1 MPDFGTS
8 PGTVPW
14 TSGRDLPEPAWPAP
28 GEPSEGF
35 APVPIRS
42 RAGVNPASDYER
54 SFPARPRPLTLEQAA
69 RITPPAQAV
78 DTEGMIDVPRMRAYR
93 QNRLREQIAVQGL
106 DALILVEPL
115 SIRYATGVRNCALF
129 QMHIQAGYLFLP
141 GGGPVVYFD
150 SGPGRETG
158 RGLETIDEIRDDLLP
173 LSYMF
178 AGHRQQEWTGKWAA
192 QMGDLIRRH
201 CGAGAAIGLERA
213 GAGARQALE
222 REGFSVVDAAP
233 ALAQAR
239 KIKSPEEV
247 LAMNLVQAVAEDGMT
262 RMRERLRT
270 GVSEQE
276 LWAHMWA
283 ALIEGGGEWIDY
295 RLLASGERT
304 NPWQQEASSR
314 IVRAGDLVVFDCG
327 IVGPFSYG
335 ADVSRAY
342 HCGPGR
348 PTDYQ
353 RKLYT
358 LAWSEVMHNTGL
370 MRPGASFREI
380 VERRYVQ
387 EPGFGDQPY
396 PCLAHGLGMA
406 DEWPVIY
413 YPEAAE
419 HDYDGALEP
428 GMVMCVESYV
438 GEIGGPEGVKLENQ
452 CLVTESGPVVLSRYP
467 FEDELLSREL

>member
-1 MPDFGTS
+1 M
-8 PGTVPW
+8 
-14 TSGRDLPEPAWPAP
+14 
-28 GEPSEGF
+28 
-35 APVPIRS
+35 
-42 RAGVNPASDYER
+42 NPASDYGR
-54 SFPARPRPLTLEQAA
+54 PFPARPRPLTLEQAA

-93 QNRLREQIAVQGL
+93 QSRLREQIAAQGL
-106 DALILVEPL
+106 DALVLVEPL

-141 GGGPVVYFD
+141 GDGPVVYFD
-150 SGPGRETG
+150 SSPGRETG

-178 AGHRQQEWTGKWAA
+178 AGHRQEEWARKWAA
-192 QMGDLIRRH
+192 QVADLVRRH

-213 GAGARQALE
+213 GAGARPALE
-222 REGFSVVDAAP
+222 REGFHVVDAAP

-239 KIKSPEEV
+239 RIKSPEEI

-262 RMRERLRT
+262 RMRERLRA

-276 LWAHMWA
+276 LWSHMWA

-327 IVGPFSYG
+327 LVGPFSYG

-358 LAWSEVMHNTGL
+358 LAWSEVMHNTEL

-380 VERRYVQ
+380 VEHRYVQ

-413 YPEAAE
+413 YPVDAE
-419 HDYDGALEP
+419 YDYDGALEP

>member
-1 MPDFGTS
+1 M
-8 PGTVPW
+8 
-14 TSGRDLPEPAWPAP
+14 
-28 GEPSEGF
+28 
-35 APVPIRS
+35 
-42 RAGVNPASDYER
+42 NPASDYDR
-54 SFPARPRPLTLEQAA
+54 TFPARPQPLTLEQAA
-69 RITPPAQAV
+69 RITPPALAI
-78 DTEGMIDVPRMRAYR
+78 DTEGIIDVPRMRAYR
-93 QNRLREQIAVQGL
+93 QNRLRAQICDHGL

-141 GGGPVVYFD
+141 VAGPTIYFD
-150 SGPGRETG
+150 SSPGRETG
-158 RGLETIDEIRDDLLP
+158 ARLETIDEVRDALLP

-178 AGHRQQEWTGKWAA
+178 AGHRQQEWVERWAA
-192 QMGDLIRRH
+192 QMADLIRHH
-201 CGAGAAIGLERA
+201 CGRAARIGVDRIGADALK
-213 GAGARQALE
+213 ALE
-222 REGFSVVDAAP
+222 NKCLTVVDAAP
-233 ALAQAR
+233 VLAQAR
-239 KIKSPEEV
+239 KIKCPEEI
-247 LAMNLVQAVAEDGMT
+247 LAMNLSLAVAEDGMT
-262 RMRERLRT
+262 RMREHLRN
-270 GVSEQE
+270 GVTEQE
-276 LWAHMWA
+276 LWAQMWT

-314 IVRAGDLVVFDCG
+314 MIRAGDLVVFDCG
-327 IVGPFSYG
+327 MVGPFSYG

-358 LAWSEVMHNTGL
+358 LAWSEVMHNTEL

-387 EPGFGDQPY
+387 ESGFGDQPY

-413 YPEAAE
+413 YPVAE
-419 HDYDGALEP
+419 EYDYDGALEP

-438 GEIGGPEGVKLENQ
+438 GEIGGSEGVKLENQ

-467 FEDELLSREL
+467 FEEDLLIREL

>member
-1 MPDFGTS
+1 MVGTRRVGRRMRSGAGSKSAS
-8 PGTVPW
+8 PAVA
-14 TSGRDLPEPAWPAP
+14 PARSPCRTRHRGIGGDKGAP
-28 GEPSEGF
+28 
-35 APVPIRS
+35 
-42 RAGVNPASDYER
+42 GVNPASDYAR
-54 SFPARPRPLTLEQAA
+54 PFPARPRPLTLEQAA
-69 RITPPAQAV
+69 RITPPVQAV

-93 QNRLREQIAVQGL
+93 QSRLREQIASQGL

-141 GGGPVVYFD
+141 GAGPVVYFD
-150 SGPGRETG
+150 SSPGRETG

-178 AGHRQQEWTGKWAA
+178 AGYRQQDWIRKWAA

-222 REGFSVVDAAP
+222 REGFRITDAAP

-239 KIKSPEEV
+239 SIKSPEEI

-262 RMRERLRT
+262 RMREHLRS

-327 IVGPFSYG
+327 MVGPFSYG

-342 HCGPGR
+342 P
-348 PTDYQ
+348 DFANSAY
-353 RKLYT
+353 
-358 LAWSEVMHNTGL
+358 
-370 MRPGASFREI
+370 
-380 VERRYVQ
+380 
-387 EPGFGDQPY
+387 
-396 PCLAHGLGMA
+396 
-406 DEWPVIY
+406 
-413 YPEAAE
+413 
-419 HDYDGALEP
+419 LE
-428 GMVMCVESYV
+428 MV
-438 GEIGGPEGVKLENQ
+438 
-452 CLVTESGPVVLSRYP
+452 TH
-467 FEDELLSREL
+467 